1 MDIRHVLGMV
11 VILAL
16 GYWLGRKYPTA
27 LASIPVLGS

>member
-16 GYWLGRKYPTA
+16 GYWLGRKYPGA
-27 LASIPVLGS
+27 LAGIPVLGS

>member
-1 MDIRHVLGMV
+1 MNWSHIFTAVIVLA
-11 VILAL
+11 I